1 MSIIKTEYRQ
11 PFPFPTVTFCP
22 GLFSKELGHLIENSS
37 RVGYDPAINTDF
49 ELFKSEERGI
59 CFRFNSGKNMSNH
72 SIPIKYS
79 IIGGK
84 DDCFKLVLKEKK
96 DLTIWIHERKSP
108 PKIEEWNNH
117 DSPINIMGGSKVFI
131 EIEKS
136 KNSML
141 GEPYNHCFRDGS
153 SFEGNRT
160 IIDYILSI
168 DQIYRQRNCLEV
180 CFDLFYLQENPCN
193 CTNTSLGNVWK
204 DCFIFKEKGKIDKCT
219 FQKRTQFYRNNLIE
233 KCSEYCPL
241 ECDSVSY
248 SVSINALPYNTS
260 FTTIKI
266 YYKSLQYTSIMQEP
280 KMKMFDFI
288 SNVGSILGL
297 FIGMSFVNLFEI
309 IEIFFEIGFVLFK
322 RFKLSTTIVPKHENE
337 NSFFKDLIQKEI
349 TDAFEKRIN
358 TIINEKI
365 TKHENKMC
373 LILDELDKE
382 KS

>member
-1 MSIIKTEYRQ
+1 
-11 PFPFPTVTFCP
+11 
-22 GLFSKELGHLIENSS
+22 
-37 RVGYDPAINTDF
+37 
-49 ELFKSEERGI
+49 
-59 CFRFNSGKNMSNH
+59 MSNH

-84 DDCFKLVLKEKK
+84 DDCFKLVLREKK

-180 CFDLFYLQENPCN
+180 CFDLFYIQQNPCN

-260 FTTIKI
+260 FTTILV

-337 NSFFKDLIQKEI
+337 NSFLKDLIQKEI